1 MVCRLGLGFAMLL
14 TAAPAFAWSNSQHQT
29 VGPNVD
35 FTITGIEPTFST
47 WTEQASDEHQTSYF
61 YPATGSDVAHATGDG
76 SQDGKKTSGSVMLS
90 IGPVDRTSGYS
101 GENDYGIWE
110 QGVGYNADGSTIG
123 IEFGADPYS
132 SHQDFDTYA
141 KQAGGQYKHTNGY
154 TFYHEVNNGPE
165 FVLLPIQPDG
175 HISAQRRVDDIGRP
189 PLAPPSR
196 RLLSAGHTRTTPQH
210 FNHGN
215 LRRSITGGMGPL
227 GTDHTLTSATP
238 IMAPPPPDQGGLA
251 ALHPTGSASE
261 GGLQPPDGNC
271 NHDEQDHKAS
281 AYGIM
286 KKQGAGLW
294 GATSGTQDGAAY
306 TEHTR
311 PALLTQDHQS
321 GGSGSLISGCAALPM
336 GEDCTQVCRQ

>member
-1 MVCRLGLGFAMLL
+1 M
-14 TAAPAFAWSNSQHQT
+14 
-29 VGPNVD
+29 
-35 FTITGIEPTFST
+35 
-47 WTEQASDEHQTSYF
+47 
-61 YPATGSDVAHATGDG
+61 
-76 SQDGKKTSGSVMLS
+76 QDGKKTSGSVMLS

-110 QGVGYNADGSTIG
+110 QGVGYNADDSTIG

-154 TFYHEVNNGPE
+154 TFYHEMNNGPE
-165 FVLLPIQPDG
+165 FFLHPIQPDG
-175 HISAQRRVDDIGRP
+175 HITAQRRVDDIGRP

-210 FNHGN
+210 FNDGN
-215 LRRSITGGMGPL
+215 LRSSITGGMGPL
-227 GTDHTLTSATP
+227 GTDYTLTSATP
-238 IMAPPPPDQGGLA
+238 IMAPPAPHQGVLA
-251 ALHPTGSASE
+251 TPIM
-261 GGLQPPDGNC
+261 PPDGNC
-271 NHDEQDHKAS
+271 NHDEQVSPTVASNSPREQTNRFHVQDHKAS

-294 GATSGTQDGAAY
+294 GATSGTQDGAAS